1 MNVKERIDFLRKEI
15 SRHNHSYYVLDN
27 PSVSDFEF
35 DSLLNELKNLENLHP
50 EYFDTNS
57 PTQRVGGSVIDGF
70 VSVPHKYRML
80 SLGNTYSERDLIDFD
95 IRLKKITDQPIK
107 YVCELSL
114 IHI

>member
-15 SRHNHSYYVLDN
+15 SGHNHSYYVLDN

-35 DSLLNELKNLENLHP
+35 DSLLKELQNLENLHP
-50 EYFDTNS
+50 EYFDRNS

-80 SLGNTYSERDLIDFD
+80 SLGNTY
-95 IRLKKITDQPIK
+95 
-107 YVCELSL
+107 
-114 IHI
+114 